1 MGGAML
7 NNRKVRL
14 MTQLAMYEKNEG
26 REDLKLSKYY
36 KADYARFNVLK
47 TAVVVTIAYLVIV
60 GMVLL
65 YRMQYILDNILTVDY
80 KAMGWTILGVYI
92 GVMSF
97 YIIVT
102 LLGYSLRYKA
112 SHKKLGK
119 YYKMLGRLKTMYDE
133 EAAYADGSIS
143 NDYYEGEE

>member
-1 MGGAML
+1 ML

-14 MTQLAMYEKNEG
+14 MTRLAMYEQNEG
-26 REDLKLSKYY
+26 RKDMKLSKYY
-36 KADYARFNVLK
+36 KIDYARFNVLK

-60 GMVLL
+60 GLVLL
-65 YRMQYILDNILTVDY
+65 YKLQYILDNILTVDY
-80 KAMGWTILGVYI
+80 KSMGWTILGVYI

-102 LLGYSLRYKA
+102 LLGYSLRYRA
-112 SHKKLGK
+112 SRKKLGK
-119 YYKMLGRLKTMYDE
+119 YYRMLGKLKTMYNEE
-133 EAAYADGSIS
+133 EAYAEGTIS